1 MSSQTSWIIRH
12 NCTMVCGGGSLDLI
26 WQSVKSLGCVRW
38 GIGRWICW
46 PGQCMDC
53 IWSEEVLCEVD
64 WKRKCVISS
73 RSGTLHHGAAYSGWG
88 PTPYG
93 RRARSV
99 NRLIWL
105 RMVCVYIRA
114 LWRPGASATVLVD
127 SLHWSRRC
135 RCLRQKCQ
143 SCDDVIPGSSLLRDS
158 SNLWQAM
165 SQPQNCCH
173 IETCGAICTPQVG
186 LQQPKSFLCRR
197 GWRPSKLLFV
207 GMKCFCNVKL
217 TNDYKRSDAWFN
229 SLNFT
234 SENVPFWVNFIK
246 IT

>member
-38 GIGRWICW
+38 GIGRWKCW

-73 RSGTLHHGAAYSGWG
+73 RSGALHHGAAYSGWG

-105 RMVCVYIRA
+105 RMVCVDIRT
-114 LWRPGASATVLVD
+114 LWRPGASETVLVD

-143 SCDDVIPGSSLLRDS
+143 SCDDVIPGSSPLRGG

-173 IETCGAICTPQVG
+173 IETSGAICTPQVG
-186 LQQPKSFLCRR
+186 LQHTQSPFSVDEDDALA
-197 GWRPSKLLFV
+197 SYYLLEWSV
-207 GMKCFCNVKL
+207 SAISSLQMITNVQMHGL
-217 TNDYKRSDAWFN
+217 IPW
-229 SLNFT
+229 T
-234 SENVPFWVNFIK
+234 SQVKMFHSESIS
-246 IT
+246 